1 MLQTFRNVFKPPVA
15 TIAMSMKYI
24 FLFDNSKLSSARIT
38 CLQPVS
44 SINAGLIMNCMLM
57 FSKLLLRAWTST
69 S

>member
-15 TIAMSMKYI
+15 TITMSMKYI

-44 SINAGLIMNCMLM
+44 SINAGYELYVDV
-57 FSKLLLRAWTST
+57 
-69 S
+69 